1 MHGGLGDGD
10 ADADVP
16 GAVRVGGREAVVV
29 DYEAADGDACCD
41 PTQRHDD
48 DDEHLCLAVH
58 LKIPDHDRRD
68 GDDDDVHEDTEGA
81 GREDECARVDALA
94 SRDDFAVGSYSV
106 HGGSTPCVF
115 DR

>member
-1 MHGGLGDGD
+1 MWDRVQWKRSKNGLKDHGGRCNERRGSNLH
-10 ADADVP
+10 
-16 GAVRVGGREAVVV
+16 
-29 DYEAADGDACCD
+29 

-58 LKIPDHDRRD
+58 LKIPDHDRRN
-68 GDDDDVHEDTEGA
+68 GDDDDIHEDTEGA